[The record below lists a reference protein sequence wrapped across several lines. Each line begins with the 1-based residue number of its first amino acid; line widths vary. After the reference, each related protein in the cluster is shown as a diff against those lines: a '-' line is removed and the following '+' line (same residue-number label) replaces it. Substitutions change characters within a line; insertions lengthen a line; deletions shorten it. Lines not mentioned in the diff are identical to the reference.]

1 MSTDGGHS
9 TQTDSESR
17 REPAARGGPSFQLPS
32 GFRNKILPFV
42 SVVVL
47 VVFFGVLEPRFF
59 TISNFTIVA
68 SQAAPLLFITLG
80 ATFVV
85 LMGGIDLSV
94 GSAATLASALAA
106 VLVRDYDIGYL
117 AMPVAIAVGIAAG
130 LVNGLITTYFR
141 LPSFLVTLG
150 TLSIF
155 GGLSLHLLQGRSVP
169 VGNPP
174 FRQLAIG
181 QLIPNLPNAMLFALS
196 SSAVLIFVGS
206 WTRFGRYIAAIGAG
220 EAVATVAGIRVRRY
234 KIYAFTVSGAFAG
247 VGGAFIL
254 ARLGSGSP
262 QVGANFLLDSI
273 AAIVVGGTALSGGV
287 GGVHRTLLGVAIISI
302 LSNGLGI
309 MGVGSFTRMMIIGC
323 VVILAVATT
332 IDRERM
338 MNVVK

>member
-1 MSTDGGHS
+1 MRTTDGASGQADS
-9 TQTDSESR
+9 QTRQELSARNASR
-17 REPAARGGPSFQLPS
+17 LEISSALRKRL
-32 GFRNKILPFV
+32 LPFV
-42 SVVVL
+42 SIVAL
-47 VVFFGVLEPRFF
+47 VIFFGVLEPRFL

-94 GSAATLASALAA
+94 GSAATLSSALAA
-106 VLVRDYDIGYL
+106 VLVRDFEIGHL
-117 AMPVAIAVGIAAG
+117 AMLVAISVGIVAG
-130 LVNGLITTYFR
+130 LLNGLIITFFR

-155 GGLSLHLLQGRSVP
+155 AGLSLHLLQGRSVP

-181 QLIPNLPNAMLFALS
+181 QLIPNLPNAALFALS
-196 SSAVLIFVGS
+196 AWAVLVFVGS

-247 VGGAFIL
+247 VAGAFIL

-262 QVGANFLLDSI
+262 QVGENFLLDSI

-287 GGVHRTLLGVAIISI
+287 GGIQRTLLGVAIISV

-309 MGVGSFTRMMIIGC
+309 MGVSSFTRMMVIGF